1 MKVYID
7 DESIKVALKE
17 IEKFIAFDKDVVI
30 EGRAVRAYGWKF
42 IKNGNSVIIEYSEKH
57 TFFAALKELFVGSYY
72 AEKNPKIAKLG
83 VMVDCARNAVMNIPA
98 IKRLIVYLALLGY
111 NFLEIYMED
120 CLKVDGEEGFGYMRG
135 AYGKDE
141 LREIDAYAQMF
152 GVELIPCIQTLAH
165 YNQLFTHPEY
175 ACIRDKGDTLLI
187 GEDKTYELIDKILKT
202 VSECFSSRNINLG
215 MDEAHNA
222 GRGKYYD
229 KYGYVDKYDL
239 LLQHLNKVIALCEK
253 YGFSPAMWSD
263 MIFKGAF
270 KGEYYVSEKS
280 FPTGYLTDF
289 PENIKLIY
297 WDYYH
302 NRKED
307 YDSMFRLHHETKRKI
322 CFAGGIWT
330 WRGFAPYNKY
340 TELTTAPALDACIEN
355 GIDEV
360 LMTMW
365 GDNGGECSRFSV
377 ISSLIFVAE
386 KAIDGKTDKTRI
398 SAIAEK
404 ISGYTYRELLMLDV
418 PNNLS
423 DKKVEFNVNPSKYL
437 LFSDPLMPFFDGFI
451 RENFERKY
459 KEYFLLLNELS
470 ERKGVFADL
479 FGTQAKL
486 CKVLSNKAQLSV
498 NLKNAY
504 DGKNIIEMKKSV
516 EKIDLI
522 IADVKD
528 FYRVFKK
535 QWHRENKSFG
545 FEVQD
550 IRIGGLI
557 MRLEHVKEIIQ
568 DFIDGKIDKIEA
580 LEEKRHTLGI
590 AKHEDEVSVVFNNY
604 SQTVTAG
611 IL

>member
-1 MKVYID
+1 MKVHIND
-7 DESIKVALKE
+7 KSIEIALKE
-17 IEKFIAFDKDVVI
+17 IEKFISFDENIVI
-30 EGRAVRAYGWKF
+30 ESRAVREYGWKF
-42 IKNGNSVIIEYSEKH
+42 IKTGNSVIIEYSQKH
-57 TFFAALKELFVGSYY
+57 TFFAALKELFVGSCY

-83 VMVDCARNAVMNIPA
+83 VMVDCARNAVMNISA

-111 NFLEIYMED
+111 NFLEIYVED
-120 CLKVDGEEGFGYMRG
+120 CLKVDDEECFGYMRG
-135 AYGKDE
+135 AYSKDE

-152 GVELIPCIQTLAH
+152 GIELIPCIQTLAH

-175 ACIRDKGDTLLI
+175 DCVRDKGDTLLI
-187 GEDKTYELIDKILKT
+187 GESKTYELIDKILKT
-202 VSECFSSRNINLG
+202 VSECFSSRNINIG

-229 KYGYVDKYDL
+229 RHGYVDKYDL
-239 LLQHLNKVIALCEK
+239 LLQHLNKVIVICEK

-270 KGEYYVSEKS
+270 KGEYYVSEKN
-280 FPTGYLTDF
+280 FPTGYLTGF

-302 NRKED
+302 NNKED
-307 YDSMFRLHHETKRKI
+307 YNNMLYLHRKTKRKI

-340 TELTTAPALDACIEN
+340 TEITMAPALDACIEN
-355 GIDEV
+355 GVDEV

-377 ISSLIFVAE
+377 LSSLIFVAE
-386 KAIDGKTDKTRI
+386 KAIDGETDKKRI

-404 ISGYTYRELLMLDV
+404 ISGYTYRELLILDV

-423 DKKVEFNVNPSKYL
+423 GKKVEFNVNPSKYL

-451 RENFERKY
+451 QENFESKY
-459 KEYFLLLNELS
+459 QEYFLLLNALS
-470 ERKGVFADL
+470 ERKGFFADL
-479 FGTQAKL
+479 FVTQAKL

-498 NLKNAY
+498 KLKDAY
-504 DGKNIIEMKKSV
+504 DSKNIAEMKKAV
-516 EKIDLI
+516 EKIHLI
-522 IADVKD
+522 IADIKD
-528 FYRVFKK
+528 FYYVFRE
-535 QWHRENKSFG
+535 QWNRENKSFG

-557 MRLEHVKEIIQ
+557 MRLEHVKAILQ
-568 DFIDGKIDKIEA
+568 NFLDGKSDKIEA
-580 LEEKRHTLGI
+580 LEEKRHTLSI
-590 AKHEDEVSVVFNNY
+590 AKHENEVSVVFNNY
-604 SQTVTAG
+604 SQMVTAG